1 MTGVGKALF
10 TGALMAGLA
19 ASPAAWGQGLAAVPN
34 TMAPIYMNTTIGL
47 IGIDAARR
55 ANEVQARRQAAG
67 VPAAARQAGPSV
79 AAPADPGPFGI
90 GADQAVSDHA
100 RDQFFARFRS
110 SGGGDT
116 AEAVVTLYTLRPVR
130 QAFLAAAAPYGL
142 SDRDMRDIVT
152 AHFVTGWMIV
162 NGAAAPT
169 LAQVRGVRAQ
179 VAAHMETSRPP
190 AAAGVRQL
198 AAEQMM
204 YDVTAMLYAYE
215 AAGQTDA
222 RAQLAAQTAESY
234 VRRGFDLRKV
244 ALTDRGFVPR

>member
-1 MTGVGKALF
+1 
-10 TGALMAGLA
+10 MAGRMALLLTFVLA
-19 ASPAAWGQGLAAVPN
+19 ATSPAGAQGLAAVPN
-34 TMAPIYMNTTIGL
+34 TMAPIYMNSTIGL

-55 ANEVQARRQAAG
+55 ANEAQARRSAGNAAPVARRPG
-67 VPAAARQAGPSV
+67 PATAAADA
-79 AAPADPGPFGI
+79 GPFGI
-90 GADQAVSDHA
+90 GIDQAISDRA
-100 RDQFFARFRS
+100 RDQFFARFRG
-110 SGGGDT
+110 SGEGAT

-130 QAFLAAAAPYGL
+130 QAFLTAAAPYGL

-162 NGAAAPT
+162 NGAQAPT
-169 LAQVRGVRAQ
+169 RAQ
-179 VAAHMETSRPP
+179 VQGVRGQVAASMESRRPP
-190 AAAGVRQL
+190 ATAGERQL

-215 AAGQTDA
+215 AAGQAGQADA
-222 RAQLAAQTAESY
+222 RAQLSTQTAESY

>member
-1 MTGVGKALF
+1 MTGRMALLLTF
-10 TGALMAGLA
+10 ILA
-19 ASPAAWGQGLAAVPN
+19 ATSPAGAQGLAAVPN
-34 TMAPIYMNTTIGL
+34 TMAPIYMNSAIGL

-55 ANEVQARRQAAG
+55 ANEAQARRSTGNAAP
-67 VPAAARQAGPSV
+67 VVRQPGWV
-79 AAPADPGPFGI
+79 AADAGPFGI
-90 GADQAVSDHA
+90 GTDQAISDRA
-100 RDQFFARFRS
+100 RDQFFARFRG
-110 SGGGDT
+110 SGEGAT
-116 AEAVVTLYTLRPVR
+116 AEAVVRLYTLRPVR

-169 LAQVRGVRAQ
+169 RAQ
-179 VAAHMETSRPP
+179 VQGVRTQVAASMESRRPP
-190 AAAGVRQL
+190 ATAGERQL

-215 AAGQTDA
+215 AAAQAGQADA
-222 RAQLAAQTAESY
+222 RAQLSAQTAESY

-244 ALTDRGFVPR
+244 GLTDRGFVPR